1 MNRYPFASIAL
12 ILIACIRFEYN
23 AANWRFFSPGLAGGL
38 AVLAIVGI
46 VVVFQIFNAAQEIC
60 LSKGLTQSRLRF
72 KYDVLIPIA
81 ILAVVIKANWQG
93 GDIQVMGDK
102 QVPQWVFAWS
112 DPHLD
117 GAFILAV
124 IGLALLLRIL
134 TLLRAIVRPSA
145 LAS

>member
-1 MNRYPFASIAL
+1 
-12 ILIACIRFEYN
+12 
-23 AANWRFFSPGLAGGL
+23 
-38 AVLAIVGI
+38 VGI

-60 LSKGLTQSRLRF
+60 LSKGLIQSRLRF

-81 ILAVVIKANWQG
+81 ILAVMVKGNWQG
-93 GDIQVMGDK
+93 ADIQGMGDK

-134 TLLRAIVRPSA
+134 TLLRAIVRPCA
-145 LAS
+145 C